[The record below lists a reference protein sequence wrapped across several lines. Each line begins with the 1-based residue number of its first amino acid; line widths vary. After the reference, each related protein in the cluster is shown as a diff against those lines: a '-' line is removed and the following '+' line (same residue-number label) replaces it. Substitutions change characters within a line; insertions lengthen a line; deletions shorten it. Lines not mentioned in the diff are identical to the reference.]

1 MKKFLKSLLYA
12 ANGIVKAFEGGVN
25 IRVQF
30 SLAIVV
36 MYLSPIALSSFN
48 EFLSVLLII
57 GLVISLEIVNT
68 SIEQLCDFVCSEKS
82 DKIKFVKDMS
92 AGAVLFSSV
101 IAFFIGLKLFVLNG
115 RILKIYKYLISNVFY
130 SVILLLIIFIL
141 TVFILRKRNG
151 EENE

>member
-1 MKKFLKSLLYA
+1 MKKFLKSFLYA
-12 ANGIVKAFEGGVN
+12 ANGIIKAFESGVN

-36 MYLSPIALSSFN
+36 MYLSPIVLSSFN

-151 EENE
+151 EQDE